1 LRWRR
6 RGRGRKEEE
15 EEEEEEEE
23 KEEEVQAWV
32 GSFWSSEGQ
41 TTKGA
46 YSLDVSNS
54 PSLPPLF
61 LSSSSPPP
69 TPSHPPILPPT

>member
-6 RGRGRKEEE
+6 RGRGRREEE
-15 EEEEEEEE
+15 EEEEE
-23 KEEEVQAWV
+23 EEEVQAWV

-41 TTKGA
+41 TTKST
-46 YSLDVSNS
+46 YSLDVSYS
-54 PSLPPLF
+54 PSLPPFL

-69 TPSHPPILPPT
+69 TPSLSPTLPPT